1 MMCNKGNSTWRKKN
15 LTLFLKKDL
24 IINQRV
30 SVCLVMRLSFKREE
44 TWAPEEG
51 DFKALCAWVLST
63 RDHVFFLLRLLIWQ
77 VIKSRASFRTMSL
90 MIEGPIFTQKC
101 DPNCTPHTHQT
112 DIFLTQKNNTAVH
125 IKIFYKC
132 AFRGKTSEWKQYT
145 DRSNITACVSGSLV
159 LSGFDSV
166 VLGYLLL
173 GKIRVRISDL
183 ILNSSV
189 FDKGPFYIWFQTIG
203 YKEKSWNVFPE
214 MMISSL
220 IGHAHLSTAAYSM
233 LMPGLWGCYMS
244 LTFSGISTQAAFL
257 NVLAHFLCSSVGDD
271 KEIKISCLIFWSK
284 WIFFYSQ
291 MKFSFNS
298 QLTEPFTVLT
308 GELKIHINYLW
319 KRLFICNAECLRVY
333 GSGWALGISLHGDHS
348 P

>member
-1 MMCNKGNSTWRKKN
+1 MLGNEAQFQAGGDMGSRGGW
-15 LTLFLKKDL
+15 F
-24 IINQRV
+24 Q
-30 SVCLVMRLSFKREE
+30 SAVCLVALYQRLCFS
-44 TWAPEEG
+44 
-51 DFKALCAWVLST
+51 
-63 RDHVFFLLRLLIWQ
+63 LRLLIWQ
-77 VIKSRASFRTMSL
+77 VTKSGASFRTYDHSL

-101 DPNCTPHTHQT
+101 DPNPTPQTHQT
-112 DIFLTQKNNTAVH
+112 DIFLTQKNNTVVY

-132 AFRGKTSEWKQYT
+132 YFRGRIAEWKQYT
-145 DRSNITACVSGSLV
+145 DRSDVTACVSGSLV

-166 VLGYLLL
+166 VLGNWVIFCW
-173 GKIRVRISDL
+173 GKIRVRVSDL

-203 YKEKSWNVFPE
+203 YKEKSWNVCPE
-214 MMISSL
+214 MMISSS
-220 IGHAHLSTAAYSM
+220 IGHAHLSTEAYSM

-244 LTFSGISTQAAFL
+244 LIFSGISRQAAFL

-284 WIFFYSQ
+284 WVFFYSQ

-319 KRLFICNAECLRVY
+319 KRSFICNAECLRVY
-333 GSGWALGISLHGDHS
+333 GGGWALGISLHGDHS